1 MADTRIT
8 LKGVRVSYPHLI
20 TAQKDEESGVEK
32 FGVALVD
39 MPDNP
44 HFRENKAKVRE
55 ALIEAGKQKFGETWK
70 VGQGKAKKMADAV
83 DDGSIK
89 TVVHEDKDGKY
100 AEGAYWFNAKS
111 KSRPG
116 MVYPW
121 AEPGTTKP
129 AKVPAEKIGDVFYPG
144 AVVNVSV
151 SSFGYEGKKGKGLS
165 FGINNLQFVKDGVRF
180 DNRTSAEDEFDIDPN
195 AASPDVSSLD
205 DE

>member
-1 MADTRIT
+1 MADTRIK
-8 LKGVRVSYPHLI
+8 LIGVRVSYPHLI

-32 FGVALVD
+32 FGLAIVD
-39 MPDNP
+39 TPDNP
-44 HFRENKAKVRE
+44 NFRANKAAIRE

-70 VGQGKAKKMADAV
+70 VGAKTKKMADAV

-116 MVYPW
+116 MVFPY
-121 AEPGTTKP
+121 AEPGTAKP
-129 AKVPAEKIGDVFYPG
+129 AKVPVEKIADVFYPG
-144 AVVNVSV
+144 AIVNVSV
-151 SSFGYEGKKGKGLS
+151 SAFGYEGKKGKGLS
-165 FGINNLQFVKDGVRF
+165 FGINNIQFVKDAERF

-195 AASPDVSSLD
+195 AAPVDLD
-205 DE
+205 ALDE